1 MLKSNEKKLIQRLHI
16 IQGQMAGL
24 ERMTEGKKYCVD
36 IITQS
41 LAIQKSLQSFNQA
54 MLENHLEEHV
64 VHQFKQ
70 GNENTAIKEL
80 AKIYSLSKK

>member
-1 MLKSNEKKLIQRLHI
+1 MLKSNEKKLINRLHI
-16 IQGQMAGL
+16 IQGQMEGL
-24 ERMTEGKKYCVD
+24 ERMIEGKKYCVD

-64 VHQFKQ
+64 SHQLKH
-70 GNENTAIKEL
+70 GNDSKAIKEL